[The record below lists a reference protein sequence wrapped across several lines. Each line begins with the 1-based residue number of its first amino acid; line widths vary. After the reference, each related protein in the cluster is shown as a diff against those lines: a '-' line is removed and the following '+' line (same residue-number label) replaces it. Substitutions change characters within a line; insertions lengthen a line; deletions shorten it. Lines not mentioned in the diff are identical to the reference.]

1 MEHVSKDEAAF
12 SMLRDG
18 WVPLLAAVVLFL
30 VHDRLT
36 GVPSGGAPAGGVAGA
51 AILAGHALFRSF
63 PDLPLVAKYAALTGI
78 TMLLAIPA
86 IMLLGA
92 LFLWIADRY
101 GRGVR
106 DLRAARVRDAVVI
119 GGASLLFATSLWQL
133 ASNRLA
139 ASYSRS
145 HESDGAASDPTRRSS
160 PARA

>member
-86 IMLLGA
+86 IIVLQIM
-92 LFLWIADRY
+92 
-101 GRGVR
+101 
-106 DLRAARVRDAVVI
+106 
-119 GGASLLFATSLWQL
+119 Q
-133 ASNRLA
+133 
-139 ASYSRS
+139 
-145 HESDGAASDPTRRSS
+145 
-160 PARA
+160 